1 MGTRCNVVINFGD
14 TKIRIYRHYD
24 GYLAITGEDILNK
37 LSASN
42 VRNYDTKKNTINI
55 AQLVQS
61 FLVDGNYRLES
72 EQGGDLEYI
81 YELNFNDVYQCGNDY
96 NKSNLKNVILH
107 ERDMDTRKWSS
118 QTFKEVGVLS
128 EFQAVVTK
136 EVKAMFAR
144 MAKVDAA

>member
-1 MGTRCNVVINFGD
+1 M
-14 TKIRIYRHYD
+14 
-24 GYLAITGEDILNK
+24 
-37 LSASN
+37 
-42 VRNYDTKKNTINI
+42 
-55 AQLVQS
+55 VQS